1 LKNQEKFMAYRLNL
15 DPARPR
21 LHQIATHLPTP
32 EAEALDEYARA
43 RGLSISKTV
52 RAVLREAGV
61 FGTASERE
69 ARP

>member
-1 LKNQEKFMAYRLNL
+1 VSYRLNL
-15 DPARPR
+15 DPPRPR
-21 LHQIATHLPTP
+21 LHQVATHLPTQ
-32 EAEALDEYARA
+32 EAKALDEYARA

-61 FGTASERE
+61 LGEHE